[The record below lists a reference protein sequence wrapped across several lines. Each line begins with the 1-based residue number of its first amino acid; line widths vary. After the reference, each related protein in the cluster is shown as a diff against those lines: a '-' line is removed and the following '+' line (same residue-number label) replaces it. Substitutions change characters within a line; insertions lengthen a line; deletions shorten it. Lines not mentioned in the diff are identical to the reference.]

1 MIVSTVV
8 IVIIMVVVMTFA
20 VIVLIVVVVVVFFHQ
35 EGQLGGDEHILEWQ
49 FVSLGDLDAVFVLGG
64 KDDRLVGTPRQLSFD
79 RTEVGLNGVR
89 RPLTDRAFDHLAAN
103 AERVGFIEN
112 DRLHFGGIFVLA
124 DHAEDHTGAVLLH
137 LDRGRVDIERSGG
150 EEQSLGVA
158 EDFAGR
164 GVEVRFEQHHAV
176 GAARRDTRLADKQPH
191 DVRAI
196 FEVHRPRAVADRL
209 DRHLGESF
217 GELIDHDL
225 DDGRAGGSRQFGFD
239 GDIDKWDSLEQF
251 GGTGRGDRADSVRDF
266 HSAMTGRDRAANDF
280 IDAEQREAD
289 RGGGDIDDG
298 VNRADLVKVNLFD
311 RRTVDGRFG
320 FGDGGEDAE
329 RQIALIVSQDF
340 RTVDDLLNVGQMA
353 VRVLFRMLHTQ
364 MLRAKA
370 AAHHVLKM
378 QRDAGEA
385 ERVDSRLDRR
395 HVNARVDERR
405 HGHVTADSRG
415 TVQIRDSH
423 EFILWSKPFGR
434 EAICATSGS
443 SPSPS
448 RGGNIAVK
456 GETHNRHNGDRKSL
470 AAVPRAISAGAE
482 TVHLT
487 V

>member
-1 MIVSTVV
+1 MREQDDQLALQTLAAQSAFMPRLHSPRRVKLLWEVCQVPDFRKT
-8 IVIIMVVVMTFA
+8 MTEEH
-20 VIVLIVVVVVVFFHQ
+20 IQLL
-35 EGQLGGDEHILEWQ
+35 GQLFGH
-49 FVSLGDLDAVFVLGG
+49 
-64 KDDRLVGTPRQLSFD
+64 
-79 RTEVGLNGVR
+79 
-89 RPLTDRAFDHLAAN
+89 LTQ
-103 AERVGFIEN
+103 
-112 DRLHFGGIFVLA
+112 
-124 DHAEDHTGAVLLH
+124 
-137 LDRGRVDIERSGG
+137 GG
-150 EEQSLGVA
+150 ERLP
-158 EDFAGR
+158 EDWIDSH
-164 GVEVRFEQHHAV
+164 VK
-176 GAARRDTRLADKQPH
+176 RLE
-191 DVRAI
+191 R
-196 FEVHRPRAVADRL
+196 
-209 DRHLGESF
+209 
-217 GELIDHDL
+217 
-225 DDGRAGGSRQFGFD
+225 FD

-395 HVNARVDERR
+395 RRNRVALGRHQTERI
-405 HGHVTADSRG
+405 HL
-415 TVQIRDSH
+415 
-423 EFILWSKPFGR
+423 ELL
-434 EAICATSGS
+434 
-443 SPSPS
+443 
-448 RGGNIAVK
+448 
-456 GETHNRHNGDRKSL
+456 RKHTL
-470 AAVPRAISAGAE
+470 RPN
-482 TVHLT
+482 
-487 V
+487 